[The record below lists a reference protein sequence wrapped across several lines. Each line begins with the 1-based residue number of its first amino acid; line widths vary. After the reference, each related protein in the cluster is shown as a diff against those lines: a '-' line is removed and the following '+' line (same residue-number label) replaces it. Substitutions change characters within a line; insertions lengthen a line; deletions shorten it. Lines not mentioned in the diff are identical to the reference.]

1 MNQSLRELNPLLME
15 VEPLQGNIL
24 MFTLFYAVLSFAIP
38 FIKNATIERSIMER
52 QGDFVTTF

>member
-38 FIKNATIERSIMER
+38 FIKNATIERSIIE
-52 QGDFVTTF
+52 G